1 MTGTAETR
9 HQMSAPGSRGA
20 VLPTRP
26 LGKTGLRLPVVWVG
40 TATFGGLGS
49 DPALHGLGVDPGQAP
64 AILDAAFDAGMTVI
78 DTADSYTGGT
88 SERTIGAWLAGGTR
102 SAQDVVVATKTGI
115 RLPYPTRDLSPRH
128 IEEAVRGSLQRLGV
142 DRIDLLMSHRPDP
155 ATPVRVVVEKFA
167 ELIDRGVVGH
177 VGACNVTA
185 GEVEE
190 LLAAAAEAGLPRIEW
205 VQNRFN
211 VVMHAGQARVL
222 QVCRANGLGYVAH
235 SVLAGGVLGGRRVT
249 DPVPAGSRL
258 AVKPEVYDRY
268 RTPEVSAAIEA
279 FAREAAGVGLPV
291 AVLAQAWVLNVPG
304 VSAIVAGPQRPG
316 HIPAS
321 VAAARLALDPEL
333 HERIGAL
340 FAEPYPSRQV

>member
-1 MTGTAETR
+1 LTGTAETR
-9 HQMSAPGSRGA
+9 RQMAAPGSSRA
-20 VLPTRP
+20 ALPTRP
-26 LGKTGLRLPVVWVG
+26 LGETGLRVPVVWVG

-49 DPALHGLGVDPGQAP
+49 DPALAGLGVDPVQAP
-64 AILDAAFDAGMTVI
+64 AILDAAFDAGMTVV
-78 DTADSYTGGT
+78 DTADSYTSGT
-88 SERTIGAWLAGGTR
+88 SERTVGAWLAGGTR
-102 SAQDVVVATKTGI
+102 SARDVVVATKTGI

-128 IEEAVRGSLQRLGV
+128 IEESVRGSLRRLRV

-185 GEVEE
+185 AEIEA
-190 LLAAAAEAGLPRIEW
+190 LLAAAAGTGVPRIEW

-211 VVMHAGQARVL
+211 VAVHAGEAPVL
-222 QVCRANGLGYVAH
+222 RVCRANGLGYVAH
-235 SVLAGGVLGGRRVT
+235 SVLAGGVLGGRPVT
-249 DPVPAGSRL
+249 DPVPTGSRL

-268 RTPEVSAAIEA
+268 RTPEVSAAIAA
-279 FAREAAGVGLPV
+279 FAREAEGLGVPV
-291 AVLAQAWVLNVPG
+291 AALAQAWVMNVPG

-321 VAAARLALDPEL
+321 VAAARLALDPEQ
-333 HERIGAL
+333 HERIGSL
-340 FAEPYPSRQV
+340 FAEPKAGLT